1 MGGAY
6 LQPHAPSQHAFFS
19 KPAPAG
25 FQSGSKEQ
33 IKGKQSQLKL
43 LLSEELCKVSGR
55 QKITSSGME
64 LSLAHPTVK
73 AFMCGSFSGTCSTL
87 LFQPLDLVKTRLQ
100 TSQSGMQPGS
110 SRVGMTSVLLGV
122 VRTERLL
129 GLWKGVSPSFIR
141 TIPGVGIYFSSYHS
155 LKQHFFQDSR
165 PGAAHAV
172 MLGGG
177 ARTVAG
183 VVMLPITV
191 IKTRFECGRYSY
203 VSVSGA
209 LRSVCRSEGPA
220 ALFSGLMA
228 TLLRDVPFSG
238 IYVMLYS
245 QAKASLPQEVSS
257 SPPAPVANFSC
268 GVLAGVLASLV
279 TQPADVVKTHV
290 QVNLQLRTTEAVR
303 CIYTAHGLQGFF
315 RGAVPRCLRRT
326 MMAAMAWTVYEQ
338 MMAHVGLKS

>member
-1 MGGAY
+1 
-6 LQPHAPSQHAFFS
+6 
-19 KPAPAG
+19 
-25 FQSGSKEQ
+25 
-33 IKGKQSQLKL
+33 
-43 LLSEELCKVSGR
+43 
-55 QKITSSGME
+55 ME
-64 LSLAHPTVK
+64 LSLAHPAIK

-87 LFQPLDLVKTRLQ
+87 LFQPLDLVKTRMQTLQ
-100 TSQSGMQPGS
+100 SAKQPGS
-110 SRVGMTSVLLGV
+110 GRVGMTAVLLGV

-129 GLWKGVSPSFIR
+129 GLWKGVSPSFAR
-141 TIPGVGIYFSSYHS
+141 TIPGVGLYFSSYHS

-165 PGAAHAV
+165 PGAVQAV

-203 VSVSGA
+203 ASVSGA

-220 ALFSGLMA
+220 ALFSGLAA

-238 IYVMLYS
+238 IYVLFYS
-245 QAKASLPQEVSS
+245 QTKASLPKEISS
-257 SPPAPVANFSC
+257 SSSAPLANFGC

-290 QVNLQLRTTEAVR
+290 QVNPQLRTAEAIKL
-303 CIYTAHGLQGFF
+303 IYMDHGLEGFF
-315 RGAVPRCLRRT
+315 RGAVLRCLRRT